1 MFEIFEDNVNGF
13 NYQNNFVANH
23 KFLEQKIYQKMFSK
37 IITEIIINRS
47 SYCHFFKYSFEEIST
62 SIRKYLRFR
71 IYLILVIRYIIYQVI
86 IYSVLCFP
94 DTAL

>member
-1 MFEIFEDNVNGF
+1 MFEIFKDNVNGF
-13 NYQNNFVANH
+13 NYQDNFVANH

-47 SYCHFFKYSFEEIST
+47 SDYLFFKYSFEEIST
-62 SIRKYLRFR
+62 LIRKYVRFC
-71 IYLILVIRYIIYQVI
+71 IYLILSLHFDL
-86 IYSVLCFP
+86 YSVLCFL